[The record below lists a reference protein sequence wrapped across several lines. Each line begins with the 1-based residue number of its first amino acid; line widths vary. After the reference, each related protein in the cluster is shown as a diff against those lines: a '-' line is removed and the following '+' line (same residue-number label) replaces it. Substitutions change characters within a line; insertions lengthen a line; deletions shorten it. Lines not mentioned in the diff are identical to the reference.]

1 MENAVDLTQSLGKL
15 VHDYNARERQLIE
28 EMRIGNKG
36 QAVNLEFEDL
46 EEYEVPP
53 RTQFSMLKKA
63 AVTFK
68 YKEMMFNMAAIRLFE
83 GTKFI
88 LPIVNRNKKR
98 LAVIMCSEEES
109 SSVEWARVKQD
120 KWVNKKITSLE
131 FIENIYSMMDW
142 DRNCRYKI
150 LGRIVTSNRGLI
162 FVFELPEAI
171 MFSPLP
177 DEYFDK
183 RTGQMKKRRIVY
195 YPDEYKGRIGKSYH
209 DYILSQQMSMFEDL
223 EGYVGEGN
231 KKAQ

>member
-1 MENAVDLTQSLGKL
+1 
-15 VHDYNARERQLIE
+15 
-28 EMRIGNKG
+28 MRIGNKG

-131 FIENIYSMMDW
+131 FIENIYSLMDW
-142 DRNCRYKI
+142 DRNCRYKV

>member
-1 MENAVDLTQSLGKL
+1 
-15 VHDYNARERQLIE
+15 
-28 EMRIGNKG
+28 MRIGNKG

-131 FIENIYSMMDW
+131 FIENIYSLMDW
-142 DRNCRYKI
+142 DRNCRYKV

-171 MFSPLP
+171 MFSSLP